1 MHSRVRQLASCDTEP
16 WEAVTTS
23 DLMTREEFFERL
35 GRLRVHTYRGK
46 RAPNKPLLLLLALGR
61 VARGET
67 RLVSYPKIEKPL
79 TALLRR
85 FGPPRKAIHPEFA
98 FGRLRND
105 GLWEIPGDS
114 LLSRTASGDL
124 LVRELRQ
131 RNVKGGFPEGLQKL
145 LEADPELVP
154 VAVHFLLHEHF
165 PFSLHDEIR
174 QATGAPGAL
183 AELRLRP
190 FAGRRKVREVL
201 RRDRD
206 PAFRI
211 QVLREYE
218 EHCAIC
224 DFEIR
229 LDGELLGLEAAHIQW
244 HSHDGPDRV
253 PNGLA
258 LCMLHHK
265 ALDRG
270 ALGLTRSRNG
280 FRVLISS
287 QVSGRS
293 PSTGLL
299 IDVAGKALRPP
310 RSPVLNPGP
319 EYVAWHRQEVF
330 RDPPLAT

>member
-1 MHSRVRQLASCDTEP
+1 
-16 WEAVTTS
+16 
-23 DLMTREEFFERL
+23 MTREEFFERL
-35 GRLRVHTYRGK
+35 GSLRVHKYRGK

-67 RLVSYPKIEKPL
+67 RLVSYQKIGKPL
-79 TALLRR
+79 GAMLRR
-85 FGPPRKAIHPEFA
+85 FGPPRRAIHPEFA

-105 GLWEIPGDS
+105 GLWEIPGVS

-131 RNVKGGFPEGLQKL
+131 GNVKGGFPEGLQKL
-145 LEADPELVP
+145 LEADPELISI
-154 VAVHFLLHEHF
+154 AGQFLLNEHF

-174 QATGAPGAL
+174 QAAGVSGAWP
-183 AELRLRP
+183 ELRLHP

-211 QVLREYE
+211 EVLREYE

-229 LDGELLGLEAAHIQW
+229 LGGELLGLEAAHIQW
-244 HSHDGPDRV
+244 HSHEGPDRV

-270 ALGLTRSRNG
+270 ALGLAGSRDG

-287 QVSGRS
+287 QVGGRS
-293 PSTGLL
+293 PSTRLL
-299 IDVAGKALRPP
+299 VDVAGKTLRPP
-310 RSPVLNPGP
+310 RSPALSPDP
-319 EYVAWHRQEVF
+319 EYVAWHRYEVF

>member
-1 MHSRVRQLASCDTEP
+1 MDSGAHQLTSCDSEP
-16 WEAVTTS
+16 WAAVTTC

-35 GRLRVHTYRGK
+35 GHLRTHKYRGK

-61 VARGET
+61 VAQGHG
-67 RLVSYPKIEKPL
+67 RLVSYREVERHL
-79 TALLRR
+79 GALLRR
-85 FGPPRKAIHPEFA
+85 FGPPRKRVHPETP
-98 FGRLRND
+98 FGRLRPW
-105 GLWEIPGDS
+105 LWEIPGDS
-114 LLSRTASGDL
+114 ALSTTSKGDL
-124 LVRELRQ
+124 LAGELKEL
-131 RNVKGGFPEGLQKL
+131 NVKGGFPKGLQKL
-145 LEADPELVP
+145 LEADLDLVSQG
-154 VAVHFLLHEHF
+154 VQFLLNEHF

-174 QATGAPGAL
+174 QATGASGAL
-183 AELRLRP
+183 VELRLRP

-211 QVLREYE
+211 EVLREYE

-270 ALGLTRSRNG
+270 ALGLAPSRNG
-280 FRVLISS
+280 FQVLISS

-293 PSTGLL
+293 PSTRLL
-299 IDVAGKALRPP
+299 IDVAGKTLRPP
-310 RSPVLNPGP
+310 RSPALNPGP
-319 EYVAWHRQEVF
+319 RYVAWHRDEVF

>member
-1 MHSRVRQLASCDTEP
+1 
-16 WEAVTTS
+16 
-23 DLMTREEFFERL
+23 MTHEGLFQRL
-35 GRLRVHTYRGK
+35 GHLRTHKYRGK

-61 VARGET
+61 VARGHT
-67 RLVSYPKIEKPL
+67 RLVSYRRIEKQL
-79 TALLRR
+79 GALLRR
-85 FGPPRKAIHPEFA
+85 FGPPRKAVHPEFA
-98 FGRLRND
+98 FGRLPND

-114 LLSRTASGDL
+114 LLSMTASGDL
-124 LVRELRQ
+124 FVSELRE
-131 RNVKGGFPEGLQKL
+131 RNVKGGFPDGLQRL
-145 LEADPELVP
+145 LEADPELLS
-154 VAVHFLLHEHF
+154 VAVQFLLNEHF

-174 QATGAPGAL
+174 QATGVPGAWS
-183 AELRLRP
+183 ELRLHQ
-190 FAGRRKVREVL
+190 FSGSRRVREIL

-211 QVLREYE
+211 EVLREYE

-270 ALGLTRSRNG
+270 ALGFARDRNG

-287 QVSGRS
+287 QVSGRG
-293 PSTGLL
+293 PSTRLL
-299 IDVAGKALRPP
+299 VDVAGKALRPP
-310 RSPVLNPGP
+310 RSPALNPDP
-319 EYVAWHRQEVF
+319 AYVAWHRQEVF
-330 RDPPLAT
+330 RHPPMAT